1 MTFYFNIYMRVN
13 HEFGP
18 YINKDSRV
26 LILGSIPSLKSR
38 EYGFYYMHKQ
48 NRFWKVISDIFDD
61 KFPDSLSDKK
71 EFLRKNKIALWDVL
85 ESCDIEGSS
94 DSSIKNPK
102 VNDIKSLILG
112 TDIKYIFVTGK
123 KAFDLYNKYCFKSV
137 GIEAIYLPSTS
148 GANRQISYANL
159 KGKYEIIK
167 KCVKK

>member
-1 MTFYFNIYMRVN
+1 MRVN

-38 EYGFYYMHKQ
+38 DYGFYYMHKQ

-123 KAFDLYNKYCFKSV
+123 KALELYNKYCYEDV
-137 GIEAIYLPSTS
+137 LIEAIYLPSTS
-148 GANRQISYANL
+148 GANCAFSYDDL
-159 KGKYEIIK
+159 KEKYEII
-167 KCVKK
+167 VKYMKN

>member
-1 MTFYFNIYMRVN
+1 MRVN

-48 NRFWKVISDIFDD
+48 NRFWKVISDIFGN
-61 KFPDSLSDKK
+61 KFPDSLDDKK

-102 VNDIKSLILG
+102 VNDIKSLILD

-123 KAFDLYNKYCFKSV
+123 KALDLYNKYCFKSV

-148 GANRQISYANL
+148 GANARLSFNDL
-159 KGKYEIIK
+159 KEKYEIIIKCIK
-167 KCVKK
+167 K

>member
-1 MTFYFNIYMRVN
+1 MRVN

-48 NRFWKVISDIFDD
+48 NRFWKVISDIFGD
-61 KFPDSLSDKK
+61 KFPDSLDDKK

-102 VNDIKSLILG
+102 VNDIKSLILD

-123 KAFDLYNKYCFKSV
+123 KALDLYNKYCFKSV

-148 GANRQISYANL
+148 GANARLSFNDL
-159 KGKYEIIK
+159 KEKYEIVIK
-167 KCVKK
+167 CLKK

>member
-1 MTFYFNIYMRVN
+1 MRVN

-123 KAFDLYNKYCFKSV
+123 KALDLYNKYCFNSV

-148 GANRQISYANL
+148 GANARLSFNDL
-159 KGKYEIIK
+159 KEKYEIIIKCLK
-167 KCVKK
+167 K

>member
-1 MTFYFNIYMRVN
+1 MRVS

-61 KFPDSLSDKK
+61 EFPDSLSDKK

-123 KAFDLYNKYCFKSV
+123 KALDLYNKYCFKSV

-148 GANRQISYANL
+148 GANARLSFNNL
-159 KGKYEIIK
+159 KEKYEIIIKCLK
-167 KCVKK
+167 K

>member
-1 MTFYFNIYMRVN
+1 MRVN

-61 KFPDSLSDKK
+61 KIPDSLSDKK

>member
-1 MTFYFNIYMRVN
+1 MRVN

-48 NRFWKVISDIFDD
+48 NRFWKVISDIFGN
-61 KFPDSLSDKK
+61 KFPDSLDDKK

-102 VNDIKSLILG
+102 VNDIKSLILD

-123 KAFDLYNKYCFKSV
+123 KALDLYNKYCFKSV

-148 GANRQISYANL
+148 GANARLSFNDL
-159 KGKYEIIK
+159 KEKYEIIIKCLK
-167 KCVKK
+167 K

>member
-1 MTFYFNIYMRVN
+1 MRVN

-148 GANRQISYANL
+148 GANRQISYTGL
-159 KGKYEIIK
+159 KEKYEIIK
-167 KCVKK
+167 KCVKN

>member
-1 MTFYFNIYMRVN
+1 MRVN

-18 YINKDSRV
+18 YIDRDSRV

-148 GANRQISYANL
+148 GANRQISYADL
-159 KGKYEIIK
+159 KEKYEIIK
-167 KCVKK
+167 KCVKN

>member
-1 MTFYFNIYMRVN
+1 MRVN

-38 EYGFYYMHKQ
+38 DYGFYYMHKQ

>member
-1 MTFYFNIYMRVN
+1 MILITHYVSCDRMLVN

-18 YINKDSRV
+18 FVNKDSKI
-26 LILGSIPSLKSR
+26 LILGSIPSVKSR

-102 VNDIKSLILG
+102 VNDIKSLILD
-112 TDIKYIFVTGK
+112 TDIKYIKYQYHLFGLQFNTHIFVTLHCITTLTQFG
-123 KAFDLYNKYCFKSV
+123 NKLF
-137 GIEAIYLPSTS
+137 IT
-148 GANRQISYANL
+148 
-159 KGKYEIIK
+159 
-167 KCVKK
+167 KCCD

>member
-1 MTFYFNIYMRVN
+1 MRVN

-102 VNDIKSLILG
+102 VNDIKSLISG

-137 GIEAIYLPSTS
+137 GIDAIYLPSTS
-148 GANRQISYANL
+148 GANRQISYTDL
-159 KGKYEIIK
+159 KEKYEIIK
-167 KCVKK
+167 KCVKN